1 MPILSHLTSDTNQ
14 VSTSRVSDRARP
26 PTLIFYQKCVTYFTT
41 YAVASDIQFKAIWQK
56 CSLKI
61 VLFWNQLYRTC
72 ILIRTLVLFGIS
84 VFIRNTLYFR
94 SSTRRSPIH
103 QNDWFVE
110 AVIITFH
117 KPWASKLHTLHFFT
131 YLKLFLS
138 WDRILIHEECLSERK
153 FPSKFLIWRWQP
165 KNISIL
171 TKI

>member
-1 MPILSHLTSDTNQ
+1 MICSKGVLTKIFHWRCDKHVLDHFLS
-14 VSTSRVSDRARP
+14 VICSTKSR
-26 PTLIFYQKCVTYFTT
+26 TKM
-41 YAVASDIQFKAIWQK
+41 
-56 CSLKI
+56 
-61 VLFWNQLYRTC
+61 VLFWNQFYRTC

>member
-1 MPILSHLTSDTNQ
+1 MICSKGVFTKTFHWRCDKHVFYHFSSVIYSIKYYFKVSRTKFIFLS
-14 VSTSRVSDRARP
+14 
-26 PTLIFYQKCVTYFTT
+26 
-41 YAVASDIQFKAIWQK
+41 QF
-56 CSLKI
+56 
-61 VLFWNQLYRTC
+61 YRTC
-72 ILIRTLVLFGIS
+72 ILIRILVLFGIA
-84 VFIRNTLYFR
+84 VFIRNTLYCR

-117 KPWASKLHTLHFFT
+117 KPWASKLHTLHFFS